1 MLFLV
6 VCLGFLILGVCY
18 YSVKE
23 VHLQER
29 QAKTVYERTILLSA
43 INSTKKKVEEGLA
56 GKKEE
61 EGKEGVECGDN
72 SHQKTTISSSSFGST
87 TNSSTVNSNT
97 FVTTT
102 LSNSST
108 PDLPPLP
115 PTPPPEMD
123 SSEKLMTMRR
133 IPLEAVL
140 VNGKGGSINGG
151 VTVSSVKRVNSSG
164 PTGSDEPRTQLVLQS
179 FSSAV

>member
-56 GKKEE
+56 GKEE
-61 EGKEGVECGDN
+61 EEVRKEGVE
-72 SHQKTTISSSSFGST
+72 SHQETTISSSSFGST

-123 SSEKLMTMRR
+123 SSEKLMMTMRR

-151 VTVSSVKRVNSSG
+151 VTVSSVKKVNSSG
-164 PTGSDEPRTQLVLQS
+164 PTGGDELPRTHLVLQS

>member
-56 GKKEE
+56 GKEE
-61 EGKEGVECGDN
+61 EEVRKESVE
-72 SHQKTTISSSSFGST
+72 SHQETTISSSSFGST

-123 SSEKLMTMRR
+123 SSEKLMTVRR

-151 VTVSSVKRVNSSG
+151 VTVSSVKKVNSSG
-164 PTGSDEPRTQLVLQS
+164 PTGGDELPRTQLVLQS